1 MTFSYSG
8 NPGNSTLDEVRFLI
22 QDTDSSDPLLTNE
35 EINYLIG
42 VYTDPYLAAISCVT
56 SLIAQASR
64 VSEESKK
71 VGDLSLTVKSGAR
84 VAQWEALLKYLKQE
98 QFRRNPAAP
107 IVNANVLLPTDKR
120 DLEDEGSDFV
130 VGQMDNKT

>member
-8 NPGNSTLDEVRFLI
+8 DPGASSLDEVRFLI
-22 QDTDSSDPLLTNE
+22 QDTDSGEPLLTNE
-35 EINYLIG
+35 EINYLLG
-42 VYTDPYLAAISCVT
+42 VYTDPYLTAISCVT
-56 SLIAQASR
+56 ALIAQASR
-64 VSEESKK
+64 VVEESKK

-84 VAQWEALLKYLKQE
+84 VAQWESLLKYLRQE

-107 IVNANVLLPTDKR
+107 VVNANVLLPTDKR
-120 DLEDEGSDFV
+120 DVEDEGSDFV

>member
-8 NPGNSTLDEVRFLI
+8 NPGASSLDEVRFLI
-22 QDTDSSDPLLTNE
+22 QDTDSGEPLLTDE
-35 EINYLIG
+35 EINYLLG

-56 SLIAQASR
+56 TLIAQASR
-64 VSEESKK
+64 VVEESKK
-71 VGDLSLTVKSGAR
+71 VGDLSLTVKSGER
-84 VAQWEALLKYLKQE
+84 VAQWEALLKHLRQE

-120 DLEDEGSDFV
+120 DVEDEGSDFV